1 MSSDQITEYINE
13 CFKNIVDNT
22 VKAFKQL
29 VIKKCSFGQTYELK
43 NQYHANIFW
52 LLQLTNLTIN

>member
-29 VIKKCSFGQTYELK
+29 VIKKCNFEQTYELK
-43 NQYHANIFW
+43 NQYHANIF
-52 LLQLTNLTIN
+52 